1 MSNMCMA
8 KIKACL
14 LMSAQS
20 RFFSNTSPVHPSSLQ
35 PLSCSFIHPPSHVPI
50 SSNIHVRHVTEVHA
64 AGEGQLHHSS
74 LLVGCQGG
82 IKPTAN
88 VCWKSERFGGKHST
102 SWSWDICH
110 DIHRTFVTL
119 NIYICYHQGH
129 QILRYEHGTTNAAA
143 TAGRKKLHHLRCS
156 KPCTFPLSSVGDT
169 YQFGLRVF

>member
-119 NIYICYHQGH
+119 NIYIYVIIKGIRFWGMNMAQPMQQLLLEEKNC
-129 QILRYEHGTTNAAA
+129 TTWDVAN
-143 TAGRKKLHHLRCS
+143 
-156 KPCTFPLSSVGDT
+156 PVLSH
-169 YQFGLRVF
+169 